1 MELWVLMEEVDARVE
16 KYGRGRLVSAWAEE
30 GEEEESC
37 VAEDWEVKS
46 WEGEDWKREAWVEGV
61 EGASRVEVGAGKG

>member
-1 MELWVLMEEVDARVE
+1 M
-16 KYGRGRLVSAWAEE
+16 VSAWAEE

-37 VAEDWEVKS
+37 VAEDWEVTS

-61 EGASRVEVGAGKG
+61 EGASRVEEVGAGKG